1 MIRILKYFF
10 ITFILSYTVVWVSDH
25 PGTTKIFWSEYLI
38 ETNIIGLFFFILV
51 IFLVFFF
58 ILRTFSNVKNLPSF
72 ISGRRREK
80 NFLLGNHTLDEI
92 AIDLFKGDLNNLEKN
107 SRKIKKYF
115 DNKLF
120 STFMLINSALLKND
134 LNQAKIGRA
143 HV

>member
-1 MIRILKYFF
+1 MLKIYQV
-10 ITFILSYTVVWVSDH
+10 LSPV
-25 PGTTKIFWSEYLI
+25 GGAK
-38 ETNIIGLFFFILV
+38 
-51 IFLVFFF
+51 
-58 ILRTFSNVKNLPSF
+58 
-72 ISGRRREK
+72 K

-134 LNQAKIGRA
+134 LNQAKKYLQILENFPKADYIYKR
-143 HV
+143 VKSFNCFERK